1 MEDKRRNIRWQ
12 VDKDAKMDLLGD
24 ESGRLN
30 CAIKDICVR
39 GVRVCVNQKLP
50 QEATINI
57 NLDLCVDVS
66 LRDVEAK
73 VVWRQESEE
82 ANTYGLSFERIR
94 EMDKTKIYD
103 FVHKNFPQEI
113 RKGWWQGQEQI

>member
-12 VDKDAKMDLLGD
+12 INKDAKMDLLGG
-24 ESGRLN
+24 EPEQLN

-39 GVRVCVNQKLP
+39 GVRVCVNRKLP

-73 VVWRQESEE
+73 VVWRQASEE
-82 ANTYGLSFERIR
+82 ANAYGLSFERIR

-103 FVHKNFPQEI
+103 FVHRNFPKEI
-113 RKGWWQGQEQI
+113 RKGWWQGQE